1 MNRKVSTICV
11 GESVLSER
19 KGNRSEKNALGKL
32 TPQVNE
38 RIESIVDNKPAAAER
53 FGQ

>member
-1 MNRKVSTICV
+1 LSQLEDNLSAMNAI
-11 GESVLSER
+11 E
-19 KGNRSEKNALGKL
+19 KL
-32 TPQVNE
+32 TPEVIE